1 MRCRPDCSLRRT
13 MLSHSAI
20 TRRDHAVVSL
30 SILYHAVLSRSA
42 ITQCYHAV
50 LSLSAITQQ
59 SCSAI
64 TQCYHA
70 VVSLQQSRSA
80 HTVLSRG
87 AITQCHHAV
96 LSITQYTARCDA
108 LRAALLMH
116 LRHRVVVAAACRLQQ
131 RRHQALRVAL
141 TLTCGATVRGTSGT
155 AEAGARTPWLNPP
168 SCLVPRCVEHAG
180 GWHA

>member
-1 MRCRPDCSLRRT
+1 MRCKPDCTLRRT
-13 MLSHSAI
+13 MLSYHTALSRGAI
-20 TRRDHAVVSL
+20 TQWYHSVY
-30 SILYHAVLSRSA
+30 SITQCYHAVPSRSA
-42 ITQCYHAV
+42 ITQWYHSAVMQCYHAV
-50 LSLSAITQQ
+50 LSLSNHAVL
-59 SCSAI
+59 

-70 VVSLQQSRSA
+70 AQSRSA
-80 HTVLSRG
+80 
-87 AITQCHHAV
+87 ITRCHHAV
-96 LSITQYTARCDA
+96 PSITQYTARCDA

-141 TLTCGATVRGTSGT
+141 TLTWGATVRGTSGT
-155 AEAGARTPWLNPP
+155 AEAGARTPWLTPP